1 MDLNHAL
8 KVALQTGKVRLGVR
22 ETMEV
27 AEAKG
32 AKLIIVSTSCP
43 EPKLTVPKKFGT
55 IPIFKFDGN
64 AVELG
69 AACGQP
75 FPISALA
82 VVEAGSSAILTLST
96 G

>member
-1 MDLNHAL
+1 MP
-8 KVALQTGKVRLGVR
+8 TG
-22 ETMEV
+22 
-27 AEAKG
+27 
-32 AKLIIVSTSCP
+32 
-43 EPKLTVPKKFGT
+43 KKFGT